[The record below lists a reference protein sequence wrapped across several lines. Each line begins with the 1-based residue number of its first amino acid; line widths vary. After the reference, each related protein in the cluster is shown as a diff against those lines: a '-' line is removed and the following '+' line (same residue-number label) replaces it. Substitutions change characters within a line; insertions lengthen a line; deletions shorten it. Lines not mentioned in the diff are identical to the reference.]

1 MWVPHR
7 AAAGQGGAVRAN
19 GEKLLLFV
27 IDGDV
32 LSLST
37 LYLNTCSLLGSLARA
52 QSVTPGGL
60 QLGAAP
66 LHAARWCGYS

>member
-1 MWVPHR
+1 MWDPHR

-32 LSLST
+32 LLLST
-37 LYLNTCSLLGSLARA
+37 LYLNIIYQPAPFLAPF
-52 QSVTPGGL
+52 PG
-60 QLGAAP
+60 P
-66 LHAARWCGYS
+66 RV